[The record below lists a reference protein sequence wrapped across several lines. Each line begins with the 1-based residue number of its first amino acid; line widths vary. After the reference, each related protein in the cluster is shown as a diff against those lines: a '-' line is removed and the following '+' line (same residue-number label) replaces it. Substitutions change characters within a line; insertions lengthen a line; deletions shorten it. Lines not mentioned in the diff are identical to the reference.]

1 MTGNHKRDGVAVVRH
16 SDGAAG
22 GGPSD
27 RFGDLPVAPRL
38 PIGNAEQGPP
48 DALLKR
54 RPGGMEREQ
63 KFPAGSGE
71 ILAELLRR
79 KLGQRTWTAEIPGLS
94 LKMDGGDSF
103 PVIPDDQ
110 KAEWGLV
117 AAAPARISVR
127 RFAVFIV
134 LPPLARDRSAPASPR
149 PQSPISKGWLP
160 SHRASSASG
169 SVRTVHG

>member
-1 MTGNHKRDGVAVVRH
+1 MGLQWFA
-16 SDGAAG
+16 DGAAG

-103 PVIPDDQ
+103 PIIPDAQ

-117 AAAPARISVR
+117 AAAPAPYFGQTLRRVH
-127 RFAVFIV
+127 RFASFGAGSLSSGIA
-134 LPPLARDRSAPASPR
+134 PPAIAH
-149 PQSPISKGWLP
+149 K
-160 SHRASSASG
+160 
-169 SVRTVHG
+169 